1 MSVVLLL
8 IPVTLVMGAIGLGA
22 FFWAMKTNQFD
33 DPEGDARRILQAED
47 RPLLPRHSTDRE
59 VAR

>member
-33 DPEGDARRILQAED
+33 DPEGDARRILQMED
-47 RPLLPRHSTDRE
+47 RPLPPRHRADPE
-59 VAR
+59 VAK

>member
-1 MSVVLLL
+1 MSILVLL

-22 FFWAMKTNQFD
+22 FFWAMKSNQFGD
-33 DPEGDARRILQAED
+33 LEGDARRILQTED
-47 RPLLPRHSTDRE
+47 RPLPPRHRTDRE